1 MLKSIEGNFDN
12 LEVNKLLTKH
22 FIELRA
28 ASPEGSAHV
37 LDIPG
42 LKVSS
47 IKFWS
52 LWENDKIFGCG
63 ALKFLD
69 KDHGEFKSIRIHDDF
84 RNQGNGIKVIKHL
97 IDEAKKLKIK
107 RISLETGA
115 GDFFAPA
122 RKLFDKCGFKPCA
135 PFAHYK
141 DDINSLYLSK
151 LIDNSCCLL
160 YTSPSPRDRG

>member
-12 LEVNKLLTKH
+12 TEVNELLKKH
-22 FIELRA
+22 FVELRA

-52 LWENDKIFGCG
+52 LWENEKLMGCG
-63 ALKFLD
+63 ALKFLE
-69 KDHGEFKSIRIHDDF
+69 KEHGEFKSIRIHDNF
-84 RNQGNGIKVIKHL
+84 RKKGNGVNVINHL
-97 IDEAKKLKIK
+97 ITEAKKLN
-107 RISLETGA
+107 ISRLSIETGA
-115 GDFFAPA
+115 GDFFIPA
-122 RKLFDKCGFKPCA
+122 RKLFKKCGFEPCE

-141 DDINSLYLSK
+141 KDINSVYLTK
-151 LIDNSCCLL
+151 LINNI
-160 YTSPSPRDRG
+160 

>member
-1 MLKSIEGNFDN
+1 MIVSIEGNFDHP
-12 LEVNKLLTKH
+12 EVNDLLTRH
-22 FIELRA
+22 FVELRG

-42 LKVSS
+42 LKTSS

-52 LWENDKIFGCG
+52 LWEDNKLLGCG

-84 RNQGNGIKVIKHL
+84 RNKGYGAQIINHL
-97 IDEAKKLKIK
+97 INESKKLNIK
-107 RISLETGA
+107 KLSIETGA
-115 GDFFAPA
+115 GSFFAPA
-122 RKLFDKCGFKPCA
+122 RKLFDNCGFKPCP

-141 DDINSLYLSK
+141 EDINSLYLTK
-151 LIDNSCCLL
+151 VLKND
-160 YTSPSPRDRG
+160 

>member
-12 LEVNKLLTKH
+12 QEVHELLIKH

-42 LKVSS
+42 LKISS

-52 LWENDKIFGCG
+52 LWKDKMLMGCG

-69 KDHGEFKSIRIHDDF
+69 KEHGEFKSIRIHNDF
-84 RNQGNGIKVIKHL
+84 RNQGNGINVINHL
-97 IDEAKKLKIK
+97 INEAKKLDIN
-107 RISLETGA
+107 RLSIETGA
-115 GDFFAPA
+115 GDFFIPA
-122 RKLFDKCGFKPCA
+122 RKLFKKCGFETCK

-141 DDINSLYLSK
+141 EDVNSVYLTKIIN
-151 LIDNSCCLL
+151 NN
-160 YTSPSPRDRG
+160 

>member
-1 MLKSIEGNFDN
+1 MFKSIEGNFDN
-12 LEVNKLLTKH
+12 PKVHELLSKH
-22 FIELRA
+22 FVELRA

-52 LWENDKIFGCG
+52 LWQDENLIGCG

-69 KDHGEFKSIRIHDDF
+69 ESHGEFKSIRIHDNF
-84 RNQGNGIKVIKHL
+84 RNKGYGINVINHL
-97 IDEAKKLKIK
+97 INEAKKLNIK
-107 RISLETGA
+107 KLSIETGA
-115 GDFFAPA
+115 GDFFLPA
-122 RKLFDKCGFKPCA
+122 RKLFKKCKFEECQ

-141 DDINSLYLSK
+141 EDVNSVYLTK
-151 LIDNSCCLL
+151 IIDTN
-160 YTSPSPRDRG
+160 

>member
-12 LEVNKLLTKH
+12 QEVHELLIKH

-52 LWENDKIFGCG
+52 LWQDDMLMGCG

-69 KDHGEFKSIRIHDDF
+69 KEHGEFKSIRIHDDF
-84 RNQGNGIKVIKHL
+84 RKQGNSVNVINHL
-97 IDEAKKLKIK
+97 INEAKKLNIN
-107 RISLETGA
+107 RLSIETGA
-115 GDFFAPA
+115 GDFFIPA
-122 RKLFDKCGFKPCA
+122 RKLFKKCDFEICK

-141 DDINSLYLSK
+141 EDVNSVYLTKIIN
-151 LIDNSCCLL
+151 NN
-160 YTSPSPRDRG
+160 

>member
-1 MLKSIEGNFDN
+1 MLNSIEGNFDN
-12 LEVNKLLTKH
+12 PKVNMLLSKH

-42 LKVSS
+42 LKVPS

-52 LWENDKIFGCG
+52 LWKDKKLIGCG

-69 KDHGEFKSIRIHDDF
+69 KEHGEFKSIRIHDDF
-84 RNQGNGIKVIKHL
+84 RNQGYGTNVINHL
-97 IDEAKKLKIK
+97 INEAKKLNIK
-107 RISLETGA
+107 RLSIETGA
-115 GDFFAPA
+115 SDFFIPA
-122 RKLFDKCGFKPCA
+122 RKLFKKTGFTICE

-141 DDINSLYLSK
+141 EDINSVYLTM
-151 LIDNSCCLL
+151 LID
-160 YTSPSPRDRG
+160 DI